1 MKKLIIFI
9 SVVIGVSSVCCTTK
23 RCDKTNTTTSKN
35 NIETVSI
42 KGIINNPFAYGFSY
56 MQVKDT
62 NEALVSE
69 FTMDSNGYFEATDIP
84 KGTYRLVFA
93 WSIDSYTDTIITIDS
108 VCDFDTLNIRNN
120 TDLHIADHYIWQRQ
134 LKMPTPDYS
143 DFYREIYIDYRKT
156 VDSLNEELQ
165 KRIEDRGASFEDFV
179 DTLNDIEN
187 VNVMLTHLKD
197 ISLKPGYVLD
207 IFHSSNWGNGLAHY
221 YCRKTNEPKLN
232 KECSKYFNDNIL
244 NYMNVDFTPE
254 GIWSAFLLNVSKR
267 YLFKSW
273 HTYYFESWHV
283 FSVEDEILHSVSKYD
298 KFNKDLWQK
307 LNEVPPIKNKIK
319 IINSDN
325 ASITYYYWSEW
336 KGLVEEKVHVKRID
350 ETVQFIHYNKEK
362 PDPRTSYKVL
372 VPYNC
377 GVMF

>member
-1 MKKLIIFI
+1 MLD
-9 SVVIGVSSVCCTTK
+9 VVYSRGGLG
-23 RCDKTNTTTSKN
+23 
-35 NIETVSI
+35 
-42 KGIINNPFAYGFSY
+42 GI
-56 MQVKDT
+56 
-62 NEALVSE
+62 
-69 FTMDSNGYFEATDIP
+69 
-84 KGTYRLVFA
+84 
-93 WSIDSYTDTIITIDS
+93 
-108 VCDFDTLNIRNN
+108 
-120 TDLHIADHYIWQRQ
+120 
-134 LKMPTPDYS
+134 
-143 DFYREIYIDYRKT
+143 
-156 VDSLNEELQ
+156 
-165 KRIEDRGASFEDFV
+165 
-179 DTLNDIEN
+179 
-187 VNVMLTHLKD
+187 
-197 ISLKPGYVLD
+197 
-207 IFHSSNWGNGLAHY
+207 AHY
-221 YCRKTNEPKLN
+221 YCRKADKPKQRKKLSL
-232 KECSKYFNDNIL
+232 KKSENIL
-244 NYMNVDFTPE
+244 DYMNVEFTPE